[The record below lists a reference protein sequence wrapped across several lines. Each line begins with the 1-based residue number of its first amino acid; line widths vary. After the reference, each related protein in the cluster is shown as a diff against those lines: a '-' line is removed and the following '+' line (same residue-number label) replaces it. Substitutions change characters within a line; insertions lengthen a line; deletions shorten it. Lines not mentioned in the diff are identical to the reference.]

1 MMEGVCLNSK
11 TARFSPYFFTSATI
25 LWYDSA
31 YLQKKITILIQL
43 PASCLQRQHDPLQM
57 FEGIH

>member
-11 TARFSPYFFTSATI
+11 TARFSPYFLLQPPFCGTI
-25 LWYDSA
+25 
-31 YLQKKITILIQL
+31 QRICKKITILIQL